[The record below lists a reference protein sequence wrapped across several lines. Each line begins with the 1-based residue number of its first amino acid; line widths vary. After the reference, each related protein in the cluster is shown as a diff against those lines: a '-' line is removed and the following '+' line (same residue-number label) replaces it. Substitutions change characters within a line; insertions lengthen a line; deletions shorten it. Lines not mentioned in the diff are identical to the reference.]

1 MRKIVRS
8 KNSTHHSAV
17 ELHYSLVHLFI
28 NKMAVQ
34 NISFNSHFYIKQ
46 KHPITSEVNLEL
58 NMKVNL
64 LVEEESEDFIDEED
78 KKSKLFMR
86 IYKAFP
92 NAIWQREGQGF
103 SVFI

>member
-1 MRKIVRS
+1 
-8 KNSTHHSAV
+8 
-17 ELHYSLVHLFI
+17 
-28 NKMAVQ
+28 
-34 NISFNSHFYIKQ
+34 
-46 KHPITSEVNLEL
+46 
-58 NMKVNL
+58 MKVNL